1 MLRGW
6 EETPMLRMRH
16 LLTAAVLS
24 AAAVMLAAC
33 SSSSFNN
40 PFSSNPFSSST
51 PEAPSTPL
59 PPPSLRAEDIVGRW
73 GLASY
78 HRDQDRNRT
87 EAAAR
92 GQCSQPYGIERS
104 ASGGVM
110 MLGHDNPARQDMA
123 IKGSYENKTYIGPG
137 PTPASGDDREVV
149 SFDGRV
155 LILKWVD
162 PEIAGRYGIMVLV
175 RCGAEGTTP
184 ARTAR
189 AKRPIVPSPSAA
201 EAPPPQ

>member
-6 EETPMLRMRH
+6 EETPMLRTRH
-16 LLTAAVLS
+16 LLTAAVLF

-40 PFSSNPFSSST
+40 PFSSNPFSSSA

-59 PPPSLRAEDIVGRW
+59 PPPSLRGEDIVGRW

-78 HRDQDRNRT
+78 HRDQDRART

-92 GQCSQPYGIERS
+92 GQCNQAYIINRS
-104 ASGGVM
+104 PSGGVM
-110 MLGHDNPARQDMA
+110 MLGHDNPAVQDMA

-137 PTPASGDDREVV
+137 PTPAAGDDREVL

-162 PEIAGRYGIMVLV
+162 PEIAGRYGNMVLV

-189 AKRPIVPSPSAA
+189 AKRPVVPSPNAA
-201 EAPPPQ
+201 EPPPQ

>member
-6 EETPMLRMRH
+6 QETPMLRTRY
-16 LLTAAVLS
+16 LLTAAVLVTTT
-24 AAAVMLAAC
+24 VMLAAC
-33 SSSSFNN
+33 SSTNN
-40 PFSSNPFSSST
+40 PFGSNPFASS
-51 PEAPSTPL
+51 APQAPTTPL
-59 PPPSLRAEDIVGRW
+59 PPPSLRADEIVGRW

-78 HRDQDRNRT
+78 HRDQDRVRT

-92 GQCSQPYGIERS
+92 GQCNQAYVITASP
-104 ASGGVM
+104 SGGVM
-110 MLGHDNPARQDMA
+110 MLGHDNPAMQDMA

-149 SFDGRV
+149 SFDGKV

-162 PEIAGRYGIMVLV
+162 PEVAGRYGNMVLV
-175 RCGAEGTTP
+175 RCGAEGTAP

-189 AKRPIVPSPSAA
+189 ARRPTTPPPAA
-201 EAPPPQ
+201 EAEPPPPQ

>member
-1 MLRGW
+1 
-6 EETPMLRMRH
+6 MLRMRY
-16 LLTAAVLS
+16 LLTATVLS
-24 AAAVMLAAC
+24 TAAVTLAAC
-33 SSSSFNN
+33 SSSSINN
-40 PFSSNPFSSST
+40 PFGSNPFSSAG
-51 PEAPSTPL
+51 PEVPSTPL

-73 GLASY
+73 GFSSY
-78 HRDQDRNRT
+78 HREQDRPRT

-92 GQCSQPYGIERS
+92 GQCSQPYGIDRS

-110 MLGHDNPARQDMA
+110 MLGHDNPAKQDMA
-123 IKGSYENKTYIGPG
+123 IKGSYDNKTYIGPG
-137 PTPASGDDREVV
+137 PTPAAADDREVV

-162 PEIAGRYGIMVLV
+162 PEVAGRYGISVLV

-189 AKRPIVPSPSAA
+189 AKRPIVPSPAAA
-201 EAPPPQ
+201 EAPPQ

>member
-1 MLRGW
+1 
-6 EETPMLRMRH
+6 MLRMRH

-24 AAAVMLAAC
+24 TSAVMLAAC

-40 PFSSNPFSSST
+40 PFGSNPFASSA
-51 PEAPSTPL
+51 PQAPSTPL
-59 PPPSLRAEDIVGRW
+59 PPPSLRAEEIVGRW

-78 HRDQDRNRT
+78 HRDQDRART
-87 EAAAR
+87 EAQAR
-92 GQCSQPYGIERS
+92 GQCSPLPYVIS
-104 ASGGVM
+104 SSPSGGVM
-110 MLGHDNPARQDMA
+110 ILGHDNPAMQDMA

-137 PTPASGDDREVV
+137 PTPAAGDDREVV

-162 PEIAGRYGIMVLV
+162 PEIAGRYGNMVLV

-189 AKRPIVPSPSAA
+189 AKRPVVPSPSAA
-201 EAPPPQ
+201 DPPPPAAMTMTK

>member
-1 MLRGW
+1 
-6 EETPMLRMRH
+6 MLRMRH

-78 HRDQDRNRT
+78 HRDQDRART

-92 GQCSQPYGIERS
+92 GLCNQPFGIERS

-123 IKGSYENKTYIGPG
+123 IKGSYDNKTYIGPG
-137 PTPASGDDREVV
+137 PTPAAADDREVV

-162 PEIAGRYGIMVLV
+162 PEIAGRYGNMVLV
-175 RCGAEGTTP
+175 RCGAEGT
-184 ARTAR
+184 ARTAAR
-189 AKRPIVPSPSAA
+189 TKRPA
-201 EAPPPQ
+201 APPPPQ